1 MPRFGEQLRELRVA
15 AGLTQAVVAEAIGV
29 SNTYISAL
37 ESGRKPAPPQA
48 LVTALAVCLGVEE
61 EALWNLA
68 LEEREERLRQRIAG
82 VPTSHRSRRTASR
95 APASAP
101 RAKKDDVGA
110 VLESFRDVTRS
121 PKRRKKLARLL
132 EDLAKFLREEDDE

>member
-1 MPRFGEQLRELRVA
+1 VPAFGEQLKDLRIA

-48 LVTALAVCLGVEE
+48 LVTALAACLGVEE
-61 EALWNLA
+61 EVLWNLA

-82 VPTSHRSRRTASR
+82 VPTSHRSRRTA
-95 APASAP
+95 P
-101 RAKKDDVGA
+101 RTPLAQPRRKSEDVGA

-121 PKRRKKLARLL
+121 PKQRKKLAGLL
-132 EDLAKFLREEDDE
+132 EDLAKFLREEDE

>member
-1 MPRFGEQLRELRVA
+1 MPRFGEQLRELRRS

-48 LVTALAVCLGVEE
+48 LVTALAACLGVEE
-61 EALWNLA
+61 DALWNLA

-82 VPTSHRSRRTASR
+82 VPTSRRSRR
-95 APASAP
+95 PAP
-101 RAKKDDVGA
+101 RAPIVELRSPTDDVGA
-110 VLESFRDVTRS
+110 VLESFRDVAKS
-121 PKRRKKLARLL
+121 PTRRKRLASLL
-132 EDLAKFLREEDDE
+132 EDLAKFLREEGD